1 MCDHLLAAALP
12 HEHGPSWGRTE
23 RHGIYPGL
31 LIDCCATQNTGFG
44 GNLMA
49 LTLHTEQLNDYIGKE
64 VGVSEWML
72 VDQERINQFA
82 EATGDHQYIHVDP
95 ERAAKTPFGTT
106 IAHGFLTMS
115 LMVEMGYEGST
126 KLDNA
131 VMGINYGFDKLR
143 FINPVKVNSRV
154 RGRFQLMSAEEKNLN
169 QWLLKHAVTVEIEGE
184 DKPALIAEW
193 LGMTVVE

>member
-1 MCDHLLAAALP
+1 
-12 HEHGPSWGRTE
+12 
-23 RHGIYPGL
+23 
-31 LIDCCATQNTGFG
+31 
-44 GNLMA
+44 
-49 LTLHTEQLNDYIGKE
+49 
-64 VGVSEWML
+64 
-72 VDQERINQFA
+72 
-82 EATGDHQYIHVDP
+82 
-95 ERAAKTPFGTT
+95 
-106 IAHGFLTMS
+106 
-115 LMVEMGYEGST
+115 MGYEGST

-154 RGRFQLMSAEEKNLN
+154 RGRFPLMSAEEKNLN